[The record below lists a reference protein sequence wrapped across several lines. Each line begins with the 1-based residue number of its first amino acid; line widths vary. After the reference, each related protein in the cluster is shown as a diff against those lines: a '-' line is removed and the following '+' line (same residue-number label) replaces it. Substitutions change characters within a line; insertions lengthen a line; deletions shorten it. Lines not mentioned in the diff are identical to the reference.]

1 MTTVQ
6 YITVDPDRAGQR
18 IDNFLIAYFKLPKQ
32 LIYRWLRKGE
42 LRVNK
47 KRIQPT
53 YRVQSGDLLRIPP
66 FAALEAKEIARPC
79 ENHLEYLESLIL
91 YENND
96 YLIINKPSGIAVH
109 GGSGIDSGLI
119 ERLRILRPYAK
130 KLELVHRL
138 DKETSGCLIIA
149 KKYSVLTKF
158 HDILKNRQINKAYHA
173 LVHGRWPTKIST
185 ITLPLKRHLL
195 PHGERVVR
203 VNHNEGKVAKTTIKI
218 LKYFENYTLLEVS
231 PHTGRTHQIRVHLAA
246 YNHPII
252 CDKKYGFAK
261 ADNQFYQGGFKRLF
275 LHAYALEFNEPTTAK
290 RITIKAPYDNT
301 CKALLDQHHSI
312 NNI

>member
-6 YITVDPDRAGQR
+6 YIMVERDRAGQR
-18 IDNFLIAYFKLPKQ
+18 IDNFLITYFKLPKQ

-53 YRVQSGDLLRIPP
+53 YRLQAGDFLRIPP
-66 FAALEAKEIARPC
+66 FTQVKDKETARIS
-79 ENHLEYLESLIL
+79 EDHLQYLQSLIL

-158 HDILKNRQINKAYHA
+158 HDILKNRQINKTYHA
-173 LVHGRWPTKIST
+173 LVHGRWPAKIST

-203 VNHNEGKVAKTTIKI
+203 VNHNEGKAAKTTIKI
-218 LKYFENYTLLEVS
+218 LKYFEKYTLLEVS

-246 YNHPII
+246 HNHPII
-252 CDKKYGFAK
+252 CDKKYGFEK
-261 ADNQFYQGGFKRLF
+261 AYNQFYQGEFKRLF

-290 RITIKAPYDNT
+290 KVTIKAPYDNA
-301 CKALLDQHHSI
+301 CRALLDQWQTVY
-312 NNI
+312 